1 MNIKHFLTTA
11 SVLGLTGIGAFAPT
25 VALAQDSGEEEASN
39 EIIVSAQRREE
50 KSVDVPITVTTLS
63 ADALATANV
72 DQLSGIAK
80 MTPGLRFDFAGA
92 YFQPTIRGVGTPV
105 TSAGSQ
111 GNVGIYVDGF
121 YVPNPLAADFDLMK
135 VRNIQVLKGPQGT
148 LFGRNTTGGGILVQ
162 TADPSTTTS
171 GQLKLSYGRYNEF
184 RGQAYA
190 TFGLGERVAMDVEGS
205 YRRGDGYLTNIS
217 NNQRVGEY
225 ENWSARVGLKAEL
238 SDSVSV
244 LLRYQHSDLDDPTPL
259 LTASYRDSE
268 IGTGHPYYAA
278 PGQFTFDPDK
288 IASGTHPSDQEF
300 YRAKSDVVQ
309 GTIKADLGFA
319 DLTSYTQYRKES
331 ADASI
336 ELDYSGVEYFQ
347 LGLPNDN
354 ATFTQ
359 ELLLSSKTGS
369 KLQWVGGLFY
379 FQNRDT
385 YRVFFDYFPG
395 FPPPAGPVLNRSFE
409 FGSSATAK
417 SYAAFLD
424 MTYEVTPKL
433 FITAGARYA
442 YDEVSNSYAQCAFC
456 PVLPTTQAQYDAV
469 NGGRVTPRVVVRYK
483 PTDDTSIYASYT
495 RGYKSA
501 ILDFG
506 RGVSI
511 PVKPETIDAFEVGFK
526 LDNNT
531 VSFETSA
538 FYYDYKN
545 LQVSLYETG
554 TAIIINAANSEI
566 YGLDAQMRW
575 RATDN
580 FMINAGAAWV
590 HARYKEFNNA
600 PVYQRCAGVFTCGF
614 GADTFEIP
622 GNVTLRNTTMQRTPE
637 FTANIGATYKADVGG
652 GELALSGNLFYTSS
666 FFFGPSGIQFK
677 QNGYEVLA
685 LRAQWTD
692 PSDKYTIAVFGDNV
706 TNKRYKTQ
714 VQYAL
719 SGIGANWSKP
729 ATWGVELGA
738 KF

>member
-1 MNIKHFLTTA
+1 MKTVSTRTMT
-11 SVLGLTGIGAFAPT
+11 SVFGLLGFIALSPSAAFAQGG
-25 VALAQDSGEEEASN
+25 ADSASSADS
-39 EIIVSAQRREE
+39 EIIVTAQRREE
-50 KSVDVPITVTTLS
+50 RSVDVPITVTTLGTE
-63 ADALATANV
+63 ALATANV
-72 DQLSGIAK
+72 EQLQGIAK

-148 LFGRNTTGGGILVQ
+148 LFGRNTTGGAILVQ
-162 TADPSTTTS
+162 SADPSTDANA
-171 GQLKLSYGRYNEF
+171 QVKLSYGRFNEF
-184 RGQAYA
+184 RAQAYA
-190 TFGLGERVAMDVEGS
+190 TFGLSEKVAIDVEGS
-205 YRRGDGYLTNIS
+205 FRRGDGWLTNIS
-217 NNQRVGEY
+217 NGKRVGRF
-225 ENWSARVGLKAEL
+225 ENWSVRTGLKADL
-238 SDSVSV
+238 SDTVSV
-244 LLRYQHSDLDDPTPL
+244 MIRYQHSSIDDPTPL

-268 IGTGHPYYAA
+268 IGTGYPYFAA
-278 PGQFTFDPDK
+278 PGQFTFDPDQV
-288 IASGTHPSDQEF
+288 ATGTHPSDQEF

-309 GTIKADLGFA
+309 GTIKVDLGFA

-354 ATFTQ
+354 ETITQ
-359 ELLLSSKTGS
+359 EFLLNSKPGS
-369 KLQWVGGLFY
+369 RLQWTAGLFY

-385 YRVFFDYFPG
+385 YKVYFDYFPAIG
-395 FPPPAGPVLNRSFE
+395 ITSRSVP

-417 SYAAFLD
+417 SYAAFVD
-424 MTYEVTPKL
+424 MTYQISPKL
-433 FITAGARYA
+433 YLTAGARYA
-442 YDEVSNSYAQCAFC
+442 YDKISDSYAQCAFC
-456 PVLPTTQAQYDAV
+456 AVVPTTQSQYDAV
-469 NGGRVTPRVVVRYK
+469 NGGRVTPRVVLRYK
-483 PTDDTSIYASYT
+483 PSEETSIYASYT

-511 PVKPETIDAFEVGFK
+511 PVKPEKIDAFEVGFK
-526 LDNNT
+526 FDNRT
-531 VSFETSA
+531 VSFESSA

-566 YGLDAQMRW
+566 YGLDAQLRY
-575 RATDN
+575 RVSDH
-580 FMINAGAAWV
+580 FQFNAGAAWV

-600 PVYQRCAGVFTCGF
+600 PVYRRCPGVFTCG
-614 GADTFEIP
+614 GGGNTFDIP
-622 GNVTLRNTTMQRTPE
+622 ANVTLKNVTMQRTPA
-637 FTANIGATYKADVGG
+637 FTANAAATYKTDLGG

-666 FFFGPSGIQFK
+666 FFFGPSGVQFK
-677 QNGYEVLA
+677 QGPYAVVS

-692 PSDKYTIAVFGDNV
+692 PSDRYTIAVYGDNV
-706 TNKRYKTQ
+706 TNNRYKTQ